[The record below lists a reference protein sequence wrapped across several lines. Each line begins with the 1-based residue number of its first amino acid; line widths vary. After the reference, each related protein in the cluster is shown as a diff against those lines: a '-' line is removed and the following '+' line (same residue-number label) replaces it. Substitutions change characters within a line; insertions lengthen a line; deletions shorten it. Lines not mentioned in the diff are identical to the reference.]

1 MICLDFDFQ
10 IDEFFLYCRSSQL
23 RPKTLKSY
31 EQTLRIFRSVPA
43 PPWGAADTLA

>member
-23 RPKTLKSY
+23 RPKTMKSY
-31 EQTLRIFRSVPA
+31 EQTLRLFQRWCQEQMEA
-43 PPWGAADTLA
+43 MQT